1 MCSESSRFDLGVVL
15 FGVRD
20 FDIYYVLGASAAT
33 HPWFTNR
40 GLVLMLRHKGLE
52 GKTLKRPATR
62 MEERQAFL
70 CAPQRSVWSIGL
82 LFLCGMVTL
91 VSCTRGTDAQPT
103 AVTPPQVETRTA
115 PPAPPEAATAD
126 TAALPHIDAKRA
138 FQYTREVTAFG
149 PRYMGSEN
157 HKKLE
162 RYILDHLK
170 DDHLKGDQV
179 EDDAFTAD
187 TVEGKFPVRNII
199 DKFPGTKDGIIVIMG
214 HYDTNYPLRNI
225 GYVGAND
232 GGSSTAILL
241 EFANQLRGG
250 LRDGGPNKKRDGYSV
265 WLVWTDG
272 EEAVKTWSDT
282 DSVYGSRHLAEK
294 WEKDGTLKKIKA
306 LVVMDMIGDAD
317 LDIQR
322 NTEGAPWLLDLIYS
336 AAKRLGYQSHFYAS
350 ELAIEDDH
358 IPFFNR
364 GVPTADVID
373 LDYGY
378 NNVFHHTAQDTM
390 DKLSP
395 KSLEIAGDTIM
406 ETIHLL
412 DQR

>member
-1 MCSESSRFDLGVVL
+1 M
-15 FGVRD
+15 
-20 FDIYYVLGASAAT
+20 
-33 HPWFTNR
+33 
-40 GLVLMLRHKGLE
+40 
-52 GKTLKRPATR
+52 KRPAIKK
-62 MEERQAFL
+62 EICQAFPPVPL
-70 CAPQRSVWSIGL
+70 WSKVCLTIL
-82 LFLCGMVTL
+82 GMVAL
-91 VSCTRGTDAQPT
+91 VACSRGTDAQPK
-103 AVTPPQVETRTA
+103 ALFQVPSQIKTS
-115 PPAPPEAATAD
+115 PSLPPEAAASD
-126 TAALPHIDAKRA
+126 NAPLPHIDAKRA

-149 PRYMGSEN
+149 ERYMGNEN

-170 DDHLKGDQV
+170 DDHLNSDQV

-199 DKFPGTKDGIIVIMG
+199 AKFPGTKDGIIVILG
-214 HYDTNYPLRNI
+214 HYDTNYPLRNT

-250 LRDGGPNKKRDGYSV
+250 GSGKKRDGYSV

-306 LVVMDMIGDAD
+306 LMVMDMIAPTD
-317 LDIQR
+317 LAILRDT
-322 NTEGAPWLLDLIYS
+322 NSTPWLLDLIYS
-336 AAKRLGYQSHFYAS
+336 AAERGGYQSHFYGLQGG
-350 ELAIEDDH
+350 EEDDH
-358 IPFFNR
+358 IPFVKR
-364 GVPTADVID
+364 GVACADIID
-373 LDYGY
+373 VPYGY
-378 NNVFHHTAQDTM
+378 NDVFHHTPQDTM

-395 KSLEIAGDTIM
+395 KSLQIVGDTTL
-406 ETIHLL
+406 EAIHML

>member
-1 MCSESSRFDLGVVL
+1 V
-15 FGVRD
+15 
-20 FDIYYVLGASAAT
+20 
-33 HPWFTNR
+33 
-40 GLVLMLRHKGLE
+40 
-52 GKTLKRPATR
+52 
-62 MEERQAFL
+62 
-70 CAPQRSVWSIGL
+70 
-82 LFLCGMVTL
+82 
-91 VSCTRGTDAQPT
+91 
-103 AVTPPQVETRTA
+103 
-115 PPAPPEAATAD
+115 PPAPPEAPPDKAP
-126 TAALPHIDAKRA
+126 LPHIDAKRA

-162 RYILDHLK
+162 RYIIGHLQ
-170 DDHLKGDQV
+170 GDQV

-199 DKFPGTKDGIIVIMG
+199 AKFPGTKDGIIVIMG

-241 EFANQLRGG
+241 EYANQLRGG
-250 LRDGGPNKKRDGYSV
+250 GAGKRRDGYSV

-282 DSVYGSRHLAEK
+282 DSLYGTRHLAEK

-306 LVVMDMIGDAD
+306 LMVMDMIGDAD
-317 LDIQR
+317 LNIDR
-322 NTEGAPWLLDLIYS
+322 DTNSTPWLLDLIY
-336 AAKRLGYQSHFYAS
+336 AAAERIGYQSHFYS
-350 ELAIEDDH
+350 REGPIEDDH
-358 IPFFNR
+358 IPFVKR
-364 GVPTADVID
+364 GVPSADVID

-395 KSLEIAGDTIM
+395 KSLEIVGDTILG
-406 ETIHLL
+406 TIHML